1 MRFFAIV
8 GMNSIFIYL
17 FTETLGKQWFAD
29 FIGIFTS
36 GFLSWIGTPAG
47 VAGVLSALAVLAL
60 DWYLCAWL
68 YKRRIFIQI

>member
-17 FTETLGKQWFAD
+17 FTETLRKQWFTD
-29 FIGIFTS
+29 FIGIFTN

-47 VAGVLSALAVLAL
+47 VAGVLSALAVLAF

-68 YKRRIFIQI
+68 YKRRISIRI